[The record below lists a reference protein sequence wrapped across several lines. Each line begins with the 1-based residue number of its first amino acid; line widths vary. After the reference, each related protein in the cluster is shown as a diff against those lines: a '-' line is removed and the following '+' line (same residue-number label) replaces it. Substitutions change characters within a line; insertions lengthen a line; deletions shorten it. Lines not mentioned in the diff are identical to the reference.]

1 MSSMEDALAAL
12 ESLEPGKSDSY
23 SEIARKHGVDRS
35 TLSRRHRSVTTS
47 RAADASTRRKLNPRQ
62 ELELVR
68 YIEGLTKRR
77 LPPTR
82 EMIRNFAMDIA
93 KRPVSDS

>member
-1 MSSMEDALAAL
+1 MSSMEGALEAL
-12 ESLEPGKSDSY
+12 ESLDPGKSYSY

-35 TLSRRHRSVTTS
+35 ILSRRYRAVTTS
-47 RAADASTRRKLNPRQ
+47 RAADASTRQKLNPQQ

-77 LPPTR
+77 LPSLSSWLRGLP
-82 EMIRNFAMDIA
+82 F
-93 KRPVSDS
+93 SCS